1 MTEYVKAFIVKF
13 LIFGV
18 LTFSIFGIFT
28 NASIMKLLLLSL
40 IVSAATFIVDVF
52 ILPRMN
58 QALAIVG
65 DFAGILLLYWLMG
78 GLLVDVGV
86 SLILLALAAVYFAKM
101 AEAIYH
107 NYAMDRLHEPDIGPP
122 LPVRY
127 QTEFAEEEE
136 VDDTKKDNN
145 EDSSR

>member
-1 MTEYVKAFIVKF
+1 MTEYVKAFIVKL

-28 NASIMKLLLLSL
+28 NASIMKLLLISL
-40 IVSAATFIVDVF
+40 VVSAATFIGDVF

-65 DFAGILLLYWLMG
+65 DFAGILLLYWLIG
-78 GLLVDVGV
+78 GLVVDDGV
-86 SLILLALAAVYFAKM
+86 SPIMPALAAAYFGTM

-107 NYAMDRLHEPDIGPP
+107 IYAMDRLHEPDIGPP

>member
-1 MTEYVKAFIVKF
+1 
-13 LIFGV
+13 
-18 LTFSIFGIFT
+18 
-28 NASIMKLLLLSL
+28 MKLLIISL
-40 IVSAATFIVDVF
+40 VVSDATFIGDVF

-58 QALAIVG
+58 QVLAIVG
-65 DFAGILLLYWLMG
+65 DFAGILLLFW
-78 GLLVDVGV
+78 LLVSLVVDDGV
-86 SLILLALAAVYFAKM
+86 STIIRAIAAAYFGTM

-107 NYAMDRLHEPDIGPP
+107 IYAMDRLHEPDIGPP